1 MGKVQEHTNFES
13 GMREAFRDFGYA
25 PAPDVWSRVE
35 ARLHRRRKIVLFT
48 TLATAAAILLLFGV
62 SGWVFYHNMMIDL
75 TPPTVAEQVIQ
86 PVIEPESP
94 ANHSPKT
101 STLTT
106 PEFQS
111 ADEPGDIPPAV
122 ADDKIMVADLV
133 SASAPVPEDLNQESQ
148 SDLQKIWE
156 EENESL
162 PAEVDMKTEK
172 NEGQEANY
180 STETLTLYDLTLY
193 DDDFPAEKS
202 KEKSWQLGLG
212 YGTTTGGSVSD
223 PAVSY
228 EANSADFSEDY
239 FSSELSAETKRFED
253 LENTTHSQPISVGIM
268 ANKALSKRWGLES
281 GLLFTRL
288 KTRATTNPENNSYT
302 EYVSEI
308 LYLGIPLTVRFSIIN
323 GRRFGLY
330 ASQGLVLEKGIKT
343 WYSTNSY
350 SSGVLTGSQTSSY
363 TVEGVQLSSLTSL
376 GVDYKLGDLIS
387 IYLQPG
393 FQVFFLNE
401 TQPYNIRS
409 SSPYW
414 PSVQTG
420 LRFQL

>member
-172 NEGQEANY
+172 NEGQKANY

-193 DDDFPAEKS
+193 DDAYPAEKP
-202 KEKSWQLGLG
+202 KDKSWKLGVG
-212 YGTTTGGSVSD
+212 YGTTAGNSGSN
-223 PAVSY
+223 PTVSY
-228 EANSADFSEDY
+228 EANSANFTEDY

-253 LENTTHSQPISVGIM
+253 LENTTHSNPITVGM
-268 ANKALSKRWGLES
+268 MVNKALSDKWGLES

-288 KTRATTNPENNSYT
+288 KTRATTNPDNNSYT

-308 LYLGIPLTVRFSIIN
+308 LYLGFPLTVRFSIVN

>member
-1 MGKVQEHTNFES
+1 MKES
-13 GMREAFRDFGYA
+13 FRDFECA
-25 PAPDVWSRVE
+25 PAPVVWSGIE

-48 TLATAAAILLLFGV
+48 TFAAAASFLLLFGI
-62 SGWVFYHNMMIDL
+62 SGWIFFHNL
-75 TPPTVAEQVIQ
+75 TNDPAAPALTEQTLH
-86 PVIEPESP
+86 PVIEQKINEDSR
-94 ANHSPKT
+94 
-101 STLTT
+101 
-106 PEFQS
+106 
-111 ADEPGDIPPAV
+111 PAV
-122 ADDKIMVADLV
+122 PVETTMQSPPKQAIPAKHTLLADNENIVADLTETNSSTFNESAPESLLGKDSFAQAE
-133 SASAPVPEDLNQESQ
+133 SASSPED
-148 SDLQKIWE
+148 I
-156 EENESL
+156 
-162 PAEVDMKTEK
+162 VEK
-172 NEGQEANY
+172 PEKKEDQEANY

-193 DDDFPAEKS
+193 DDDYPAGKS

-288 KTRATTNPENNSYT
+288 KTRATTNPDNNSYT

-308 LYLGIPLTVRFSIIN
+308 LYLGIPVTARFSIVS

-350 SSGVLTGSQTSSY
+350 SSGVLTDSHTSSY

-376 GVDYKLGDLIS
+376 GADYKFSDLIS

-409 SSPYW
+409 SSSFW
-414 PSVQTG
+414 PSIQTG